1 MTRDFHETYVEPEV
15 APPSERSTGFVFA
28 AVAVIVAI
36 LFRDDMLVLGV
47 AAGLSLVFIA
57 LALAAPAVLRPLNLL
72 WFRFS
77 LLLNKIVNPLVLGLM
92 FLVAIVPFG
101 LVMRIWR
108 DPLRAKRTTG
118 STYWIAREPRSSE
131 THSMTNQF

>member
-1 MTRDFHETYVEPEV
+1 MPKDFHETYVEQEV

-28 AVAVIVAI
+28 AVAAIVAI
-36 LFRDDMLVLGV
+36 IFRDTMLVLGV

-57 LALAAPAVLRPLNLL
+57 VSFAAPVVLRPLNLA

-77 LLLNKIVNPLVLGLM
+77 LLLNRIINPVVLGLM

-101 LVMRIWR
+101 LIMRLWR
-108 DPLRAKRTTG
+108 DPLQRNRTTG
-118 STYWIAREPRSSE
+118 SSYWIAREPKSSE